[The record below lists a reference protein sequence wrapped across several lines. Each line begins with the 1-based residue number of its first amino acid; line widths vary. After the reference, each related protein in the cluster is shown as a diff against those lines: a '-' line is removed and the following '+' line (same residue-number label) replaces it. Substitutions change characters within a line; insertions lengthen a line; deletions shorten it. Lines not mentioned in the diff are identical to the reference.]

1 MLEKIITRPV
11 LATVIS
17 IVLVLL
23 GLVSMQ
29 RIPITMFPDIA
40 PPTVNVSGSYPG
52 GNSESVIRSVIT
64 PLEDAINGVE
74 NMEYISS
81 SAGSDGSF
89 SLRIVF
95 KQGVDPDQ
103 AAVNVQNRVAQ
114 VNSLIPSEV
123 VQAGIT
129 TTKQQNSSIMYFDIS
144 STDTAKYDELF
155 LQNYAKINLVTSLKR
170 IPGIGNV
177 QILGSKDYAMRI
189 WLDPQKMTVHG
200 LVPQDI
206 EQAIANSS
214 LEASPGKLGEE
225 SDAPM
230 QYTMKYKGKL
240 NRAQDFERIVIRSN
254 TEGAMLRLN
263 DVAKIELGASF
274 YGSDNKDNGFPA
286 VVIGIQQS
294 SGSNA
299 NEIETAVRAQLESF
313 SEDFPEGIQY
323 NIIQSVKERL
333 DQSIQQVR
341 NTFIEAFILVFIVV
355 FLFLQDFRSTLIPAI
370 AVPVAIIG
378 TFFFLQLLGFTM
390 NVLTL
395 FALVLAIGIV
405 VDDAIVVVEAVH
417 AKMKRTGLP
426 AKKATIA
433 TMGEITSAI
442 ISITL
447 VMSAVFLPIGFMDG
461 PAGIFYKQFAFTLAI
476 AILISALNALTLS
489 PALCALLLTNA
500 HQHSNDTALKQ
511 DFKQRFF
518 TAFNAGFDSM
528 TSRYIQAVKWL
539 IKRKWVA
546 LAGLGLVTVLSV
558 WMMDNSPKSFIPE
571 EDDRFLTYSLALKSG
586 TNTEYTSKVI
596 DRIDSA
602 FMQMP
607 EVELVT
613 SVSGFDIISGG
624 SGPSYGLG
632 FIRLKEAKDRGE
644 VKDMD
649 DLVIAMNERLH
660 SIREGELSI
669 FRSPPVEGFGS
680 INGAE
685 LVLQDRMSGNL
696 DEFAEVTDNLIT
708 QLNNSPKIGS
718 AFTMFRNDFPQLEIE
733 LDEDKTY
740 QLGTSPKEVMNTLS
754 LFYGGSQSSDF
765 IRFGRFYRVNIKA
778 EGQYRAD
785 ENSLSQV
792 FIKSNNGTMIP
803 ISTLVSLKK
812 VYGPELITRYNLY
825 NNISVNILPADGY
838 SNSQA
843 MDVAEEIM
851 KDKLPP
857 AYGYEWT
864 GLSKEEKESGN
875 QMIFIFSLCVLFTY
889 FLLAGQY
896 ESYLLPLA
904 VIFSIPTGLLGV
916 YLAIGMAGLTNSIYV
931 QVGLIMLIGLLAKNG
946 ILIVEFALQARQSG
960 MTIVRSAL
968 SGSRHRLRP
977 ILMTSVAFV
986 AGITP
991 LMFSTG
997 PSAVGNKSISISTAG
1012 GMISGVLLGLFIIPV
1027 LFVVFQSLQEY
1038 FSPSR
1043 KPQQEELFI
1052 DDISK

>member
-1 MLEKIITRPV
+1 M
-11 LATVIS
+11 
-17 IVLVLL
+17 VLL
-23 GLVSMQ
+23 GFVSMRQ
-29 RIPITMFPDIA
+29 IPITMFPDIA

-52 GNSESVIRSVIT
+52 GNSETVIRSVIT

-95 KQGVDPDQ
+95 KQGVNPDQ
-103 AAVNVQNRVAQ
+103 ASVNVQNRVAQ
-114 VNSLIPSEV
+114 VNSLIPAEV
-123 VQAGIT
+123 IRAGIT
-129 TTKQQNSSIMYFDIS
+129 TTKQQNSSIMFFNIS
-144 STDTAKYDELF
+144 SKDAAKYDELF
-155 LQNYAKINLVTSLKR
+155 LQNYAKINLITSLKR

-189 WLDPQKMTVHG
+189 WLDPQKMTVNN

-206 EQAIANSS
+206 DNAIANSS

-225 SDAPM
+225 SNAPM
-230 QYTMKYKGKL
+230 QYTIKYKGKL
-240 NRAQDFERIVIRSN
+240 NTPEDFEKIVVKAN
-254 TEGAMLRLN
+254 ADGAILRLR
-263 DVAKIELGASF
+263 DVAKIEFGASF
-274 YGSDNKDNGFPA
+274 YGSDNKENGYPA

-299 NEIETAVRAQLESF
+299 NDIETAVRAQLESF
-313 SEDFPEGIQY
+313 SKSFPKGIEY

-333 DQSIQQVR
+333 DQSITQVR

-355 FLFLQDFRSTLIPAI
+355 FLFLQDLRSTLIPAI
-370 AVPVAIIG
+370 AIPVAIIG
-378 TFFFLQLLGFTM
+378 TFFFLQILGFTM

-417 AKMKRTGLP
+417 TKMQKTGLH
-426 AKKATIA
+426 AKEATIA

-442 ISITL
+442 VSITL

-489 PALCALLLTNA
+489 PALCALLLKNT
-500 HQHSNDTALKQ
+500 HQHNGVKKINKN
-511 DFKQRFF
+511 FKDRFF
-518 TAFNAGFDSM
+518 MGFNSSFDTM
-528 TSRYIQAVKWL
+528 TGRYIQSVNWL
-539 IKRKWVA
+539 IKKKWLA
-546 LAGLGLVTVLSV
+546 LAGLGFITILSI
-558 WMMDNSPKSFIPE
+558 WMMNNSPKSFIPE
-571 EDDRFLTYSLALKSG
+571 EDDRFVTYSLALKSG
-586 TNTEYTSKVI
+586 TNNNYTNTVI

-602 FMQMP
+602 FGKMP

-613 SVSGFDIISGG
+613 SVSGFDIISGS

-632 FIRLKEAKDRGE
+632 FIRLKEYKDRGD

-649 DLVIAMNERLH
+649 KVVMAMNQRLK
-660 SIREGELSI
+660 SIKEGELSI

-680 INGAE
+680 ISGAE
-685 LVLQDRMSGNL
+685 LVLQDKMSGEINQ
-696 DEFAEVTDNLIT
+696 FAKVTQKLVAE
-708 QLNNSPKIGS
+708 LNKAPEIGS
-718 AFTMFRNDFPQLEIE
+718 AFTMFRNDFPQLEME

-740 QLGTSPKEVMNTLS
+740 QLGTNPKEVMNTLN
-754 LFYGGSQSSDF
+754 LFYGGSQTSDF

-792 FIKSNNGTMIP
+792 FVKSNTGHMIP
-803 ISTLVSLKK
+803 ISTMVTLKK
-812 VYGPELITRYNLY
+812 VYGPEVINRYNLY
-825 NNISVNILPADGY
+825 NNITVNILPADGF

-843 MDVAEEIM
+843 MEVAEKIM
-851 KDKLPP
+851 KMNLP
-857 AYGYEWT
+857 ASYGFEWT
-864 GLSKEEKESGN
+864 GLSKEEKASGN
-875 QMIFIFSLCVLFTY
+875 QMIFVFSLCVLFTY
-889 FLLAGQY
+889 FLLAAQY
-896 ESYLLPLA
+896 ESYLLPMA

-931 QVGLIMLIGLLAKNG
+931 QVGLIMLIGLLAKNA
-946 ILIVEFALQARQSG
+946 ILIVEFALQARKNG
-960 MTIVRSAL
+960 MSLVRSAL

-977 ILMTSVAFV
+977 ILMTSIAFV

-991 LMFSTG
+991 LIFASG
-997 PSAVGNKSISISTAG
+997 SSAVGNKSISISTAG
-1012 GMISGVLLGLFIIPV
+1012 GMISGVLIGLFIIPV
-1027 LFVVFQSLQEY
+1027 LFVLFQSLQEY
-1038 FSPSR
+1038 FSPDR
-1043 KPQQEELFI
+1043 MPQMEELFN
-1052 DDISK
+1052 DDNE

>member
-1 MLEKIITRPV
+1 MLKKIITRPV

-17 IVLVLL
+17 IMLVLL

-29 RIPITMFPDIA
+29 RIPVTMFPDIA
-40 PPTVNVSGSYPG
+40 PPTVTVSGSYPG

-64 PLEDAINGVE
+64 PLEEAINGVE
-74 NMEYISS
+74 NMQYISS
-81 SAGSDGSF
+81 SAGSDGAF

-103 AAVNVQNRVAQ
+103 ASVNVQNRVAQ
-114 VNSLIPSEV
+114 VNSLIPAEV
-123 VQAGIT
+123 IRAGIT
-129 TTKQQNSSIMYFDIS
+129 TTKQQNSNIMFFNIS
-144 STDTAKYDELF
+144 SKYKAKYDELF
-155 LQNYAKINLVTSLKR
+155 LQNYAKINLITSLKR

-177 QILGSKDYAMRI
+177 QLFGSKDYAMRI
-189 WLDPQKMTVHG
+189 WLDPQKMTVNN

-206 EQAIANSS
+206 DNAIANSS

-230 QYTMKYKGKL
+230 QYTIKYKGKL
-240 NRAQDFERIVIRSN
+240 NTAQAFEKIVVKAN
-254 TEGAMLRLN
+254 PNGAMLRLK
-263 DVAKIELGASF
+263 DVARIEFGASF
-274 YGSDNKDNGFPA
+274 YGSDNKENGFPA
-286 VVIGIQQS
+286 VTIGIQQA

-299 NEIETAVRAQLESF
+299 NEIETAVRAQLETF
-313 SEDFPEGIQY
+313 SKRFPKGVEY
-323 NIIQSVKERL
+323 HIIQSVKERL
-333 DQSIQQVR
+333 DQSIKQVR
-341 NTFIEAFILVFIVV
+341 NTFIEAFMLVFIVV

-417 AKMKRTGLP
+417 AKMQKTGLP
-426 AKKATIA
+426 AKEATIA

-442 ISITL
+442 VSITL

-489 PALCALLLTNA
+489 PALCALLLKNTTHHNTEKEVN
-500 HQHSNDTALKQ
+500 QN
-511 DFKQRFF
+511 FKQRFF
-518 TAFNAGFDSM
+518 TAFNAGFDTM
-528 TSRYIQAVKWL
+528 TGRYIQSVKWL
-539 IKRKWVA
+539 IKKKWLA
-546 LAGLGLVTVLSV
+546 LAGLSLMTVLSV
-558 WMMDNSPKSFIPE
+558 WMMNSSPKSFIPE
-571 EDDRFLTYSLALKSG
+571 EDDRFVMYALTLKSG
-586 TNTEYTSKVI
+586 TNIDYTTRVI

-602 FMQMP
+602 FEKMP

-613 SVSGFDIISGG
+613 SVSGFDMISGS
-624 SGPSYGLG
+624 SGPSYGIG
-632 FIRLKEAKDRGE
+632 FIRLKESKNRGE
-644 VKDMD
+644 IKDMNQ
-649 DLVIAMNERLH
+649 VVMAMNERL
-660 SIREGELSI
+660 STIKEGELSI

-680 INGAE
+680 ISGAE
-685 LVLQDRMSGNL
+685 LVLQDKMGGNIDDFSKVAQKL
-696 DEFAEVTDNLIT
+696 VAE
-708 QLNNSPKIGS
+708 LNQSPEIGS
-718 AFTMFRNDFPQLEIE
+718 AFTMFRSDFPQLEME

-740 QLGTSPKEVMNTLS
+740 QLGTTPKDVMNTLG
-754 LFYGGSQSSDF
+754 LFYGGSQASDF

-778 EGQYRAD
+778 EGKYRAD

-792 FIKSNNGTMIP
+792 FVKSNNGKMIP
-803 ISTLVSLKK
+803 ISTLVTLKK
-812 VYGPELITRYNLY
+812 VYGPELINRYNLY
-825 NNISVNILPADGY
+825 NNISVNIIPADGF

-843 MDVAEEIM
+843 MAAAEKMM
-851 KDKLPP
+851 KKKLPES
-857 AYGYEWT
+857 YVYEWT

-875 QMIFIFSLCVLFTY
+875 QMIFVFSLCVLFTY
-889 FLLAGQY
+889 FLLAAQY

-916 YLAIGMAGLTNSIYV
+916 YLAIGMVGLTNSIYV
-931 QVGLIMLIGLLAKNG
+931 QVGLIMLIGLLAKNA
-946 ILIVEFALQARQSG
+946 ILIVEFALQARKNG
-960 MTIVRSAL
+960 MGLVRSAL

-977 ILMTSVAFV
+977 ILMTSIAFV

-991 LMFSTG
+991 LMFARGS
-997 PSAVGNKSISISTAG
+997 SAIGNKSISISTAG

-1027 LFVVFQSLQEY
+1027 LFVLFQSMQEY
-1038 FSPSR
+1038 FSPV
-1043 KPQQEELFI
+1043 KKQDMKVHFNDENE
-1052 DDISK
+1052 

>member
-1 MLEKIITRPV
+1 MLKKIITRPV

-29 RIPITMFPDIA
+29 RIPVTMFPDIA

-129 TTKQQNSSIMYFDIS
+129 TTKQQNSSIMYFDIT
-144 STDTAKYDELF
+144 STDTTKYDEVF
-155 LQNYAKINLVTSLKR
+155 LQNYAKINLITSLKR

-189 WLDPQKMTVHG
+189 WLDPQKMTVHS

-206 EQAIANSS
+206 ERAIANSS

-240 NRAQDFERIVIRSN
+240 NTAGDFGKIVIKADPD
-254 TEGAMLRLN
+254 GGMLRLR
-263 DVAKIELGASF
+263 DVARIELGASF
-274 YGSDNKDNGFPA
+274 YGSDNKENGFPA
-286 VVIGIQQS
+286 VVIGIQQA

-299 NEIETAVRAQLESF
+299 NEIETAVRAQLEDF
-313 SEDFPEGIQY
+313 SESFPEGIEY

-341 NTFIEAFILVFIVV
+341 NTFIEAFVLVFIVV

-378 TFFFLQLLGFTM
+378 TFFFLQMLGFTM

-417 AKMKRTGLP
+417 AKMKKTGLP
-426 AKKATIA
+426 AKEATIA

-442 ISITL
+442 VSITL

-489 PALCALLLTNA
+489 PALCALLLT
-500 HQHSNDTALKQ
+500 DTHHKSGEKKVKQ
-511 DFKQRFF
+511 CFKQRFF
-518 TAFNAGFDSM
+518 TAFNAGFDTM
-528 TSRYIQAVKWL
+528 TGRYIHAVEWLLKKKWL
-539 IKRKWVA
+539 A
-546 LAGLGLVTVLSV
+546 LTGLGLVTVFSI

-586 TNTEYTSKVI
+586 TNTDYTNKVI

-602 FMQMP
+602 FGQMP

-632 FIRLKEAKDRGE
+632 FIRLKEAKDRGNI
-644 VKDMD
+644 KDMD
-649 DLVIAMNERLH
+649 QLVIAMNGRLQA
-660 SIREGELSI
+660 IKEGELSI

-685 LVLQDRMSGNL
+685 LVLQDKMSGSL
-696 DEFAEVTDNLIT
+696 DEFSEVAESLLSEFNR
-708 QLNNSPKIGS
+708 SPQIAS

-733 LDEDKTY
+733 LDEDKAY
-740 QLGTSPKEVMNTLS
+740 QLGTTPKDVMNTLG
-754 LFYGGSQSSDF
+754 LFYGGSQASDF

-792 FIKSNNGTMIP
+792 YVKSNSGTMIP
-803 ISTLVSLKK
+803 INTLVTLNK

-838 SNSQA
+838 SNTQA

-851 KDKLPP
+851 KEKLPQS
-857 AYGYEWT
+857 YGYEWT

-875 QMIFIFSLCVLFTY
+875 QMVFIFALCVLFTY
-889 FLLAGQY
+889 FLLAAQY

-916 YLAIGMAGLTNSIYV
+916 YLAIGVAGLTNSIYV
-931 QVGLIMLIGLLAKNG
+931 QVGLIMLIGLLAKNA
-946 ILIVEFALQARQSG
+946 ILIVEFALQARQTG
-960 MTIVRSAL
+960 MGLIRSAL
-968 SGSRHRLRP
+968 SGSKHRLRP
-977 ILMTSVAFV
+977 ILMTSIAFV

-991 LMFSTG
+991 LMFSSG
-997 PSAVGNKSISISTAG
+997 SSAVGNRSISISTAG

-1027 LFVVFQSLQEY
+1027 LFVLFQSLQEY
-1038 FSPSR
+1038 FSPLR
-1043 KPQQEELFI
+1043 KPQIEDLFN
-1052 DDISK
+1052 DENY